1 MSRSEKR
8 KRNFQIKVRVDA
20 HEKALLQN
28 RAKSCG
34 VSAASFLRDLALAYP
49 LTSVVDQHAL
59 DELIKARAD
68 LGRLGGLFKM
78 WLVENKERKAN
89 AKIGNRTY
97 ADIEALVNKIEMQQ
111 ARLLTIAER
120 LL

>member
-20 HEKALLQN
+20 TEKALLQN

-34 VSAASFLRDLALAYP
+34 VSAASYLRDLALAYP

-78 WLVENKERKAN
+78 WLVKNKERKAS
-89 AKIGNRTY
+89 AKIGDRTY
-97 ADIEALVNKIEMQQ
+97 EDIEALVGKIESQQ
-111 ARLLTIAER
+111 ERLLAIAER

>member
-8 KRNFQIKVRVDA
+8 KRDLQIKVCVDA
-20 HEKALLQN
+20 SEKALLQN

-34 VSAASFLRDLALAYP
+34 VSAASYLRDLALAYP

-68 LGRLGGLFKM
+68 LGRLGGLFKL
-78 WLVENKERKAN
+78 WLTKNEEYKAQAKLGKYGYEDVQRIVEE
-89 AKIGNRTY
+89 
-97 ADIEALVNKIEMQQ
+97 IEARQ
-111 ARLLTIAER
+111 ARLLAIAER

>member
-8 KRNFQIKVRVDA
+8 NRVLQIKVRVDA
-20 HEKALLQN
+20 TEKALLQN

-34 VSAASFLRDLALAYP
+34 VSTASFLRDLALAYP

-68 LGRLGGLFKM
+68 LGRLGGLFKL
-78 WLVENKERKAN
+78 WLTKNEDHKESAKLGKYDYKTVENLVEE
-89 AKIGNRTY
+89 
-97 ADIEALVNKIEMQQ
+97 IESRQIK
-111 ARLLTIAER
+111 LLEIAEK

>member
-20 HEKALLQN
+20 TEKALLQN

-68 LGRLGGLFKM
+68 LGRLGGLFKL
-78 WLVENKERKAN
+78 WLTKSEEYKAT
-89 AKIGNRTY
+89 AKIGNHTY
-97 ADIEALVNKIEMQQ
+97 ADIEALVNKIEVQQ
-111 ARLLTIAER
+111 ER
-120 LL
+120 LLAIAEQLL

>member
-8 KRNFQIKVRVDA
+8 KRNLQIKVRVDEA
-20 HEKALLQN
+20 EKALLRN

-68 LGRLGGLFKM
+68 LGRLGGLFKL
-78 WLVENKERKAN
+78 WLTKNQDERLSL
-89 AKIGNRTY
+89 GNRSFES
-97 ADIEALVNKIEMQQ
+97 IEALVDEIEAQQ
-111 ARLLTIAER
+111 AKLLAIAER

>member
-8 KRNFQIKVRVDA
+8 KRDLQIKVRVDA
-20 HEKALLQN
+20 SEKALLQN

-34 VSAASFLRDLALAYP
+34 VSAASYLRDLALAYP

-68 LGRLGGLFKM
+68 LGRLGGLFKL
-78 WLVENKERKAN
+78 WLTKNEDCKQTAKLGERSYEDVAQLVEK
-89 AKIGNRTY
+89 
-97 ADIEALVNKIEMQQ
+97 IEAQQ
-111 ARLLTIAER
+111 ARLLDIAER